1 MPRVFQISAMFPK
14 AAQDMHVPSHEALT
28 LTSLVSFVIKP
39 VNVTQPNPQA
49 PSRAAKN
56 AHQTNLDNFEKKKNC
71 QGLRA
76 MHLNQG
82 LMSFEISNE
91 APTPEDELQASDN
104 NAGRG
109 G

>member
-1 MPRVFQISAMFPK
+1 
-14 AAQDMHVPSHEALT
+14 
-28 LTSLVSFVIKP
+28 
-39 VNVTQPNPQA
+39 
-49 PSRAAKN
+49 
-56 AHQTNLDNFEKKKNC
+56 
-71 QGLRA
+71 